1 MEGAGAGAG
10 DNFQDWEVLHNSD
23 SDSGSDSGLVNSDRP
38 NENLRN
44 FEEIEGDYSEGI
56 IRSDYFSLDNENRYA
71 KTSVVVDVSEEGS
84 VESDNPSWIDPGS
97 ETRYQRKNSGEFWSD
112 SGSDRSD
119 ERKFGD
125 FQVGCE
131 GVGEAVVVP
140 KNDGLMKISGFDMG
154 FDGIPEHGRS
164 GSGEM
169 TVDDHVKKHDES
181 EIIIAAVMGL
191 VILGRKLYKI
201 KRKTRSLELKVTL
214 DDKKVSQFMS
224 RAARLNEAFSVV
236 RRVPIIRPA
245 LPAPGVNSWPVMSL
259 R

>member
-1 MEGAGAGAG
+1 MEGTGAGAG

-23 SDSGSDSGLVNSDRP
+23 SDSGSDSALVNSDRP
-38 NENLRN
+38 DENLRN
-44 FEEIEGDYSEGI
+44 FEE
-56 IRSDYFSLDNENRYA
+56 NRGRLLRGYN
-71 KTSVVVDVSEEGS
+71 KEGS

-140 KNDGLMKISGFDMG
+140 KKDGLMKISGFDMG

-169 TVDDHVKKHDES
+169 TVDD
-181 EIIIAAVMGL
+181 
-191 VILGRKLYKI
+191 
-201 KRKTRSLELKVTL
+201 
-214 DDKKVSQFMS
+214 Q
-224 RAARLNEAFSVV
+224 
-236 RRVPIIRPA
+236 
-245 LPAPGVNSWPVMSL
+245 
-259 R
+259 